1 MRRRACTI
9 RVRGIM
15 RSGMAV
21 WRGMGRIRDGGDD
34 DDTMAMRSSSVTWHF
49 ARTTVMRPR

>member
-15 RSGMAV
+15 KSGMAV

-34 DDTMAMRSSSVTWHF
+34 DTMAMRSGRV
-49 ARTTVMRPR
+49 A